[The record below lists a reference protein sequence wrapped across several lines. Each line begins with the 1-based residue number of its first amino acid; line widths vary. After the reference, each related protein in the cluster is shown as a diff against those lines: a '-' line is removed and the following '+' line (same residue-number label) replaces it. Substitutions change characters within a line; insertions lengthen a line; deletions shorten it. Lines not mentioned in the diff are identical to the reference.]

1 MTGTSPCGAADP
13 VNYVWTA
20 SPLSTVTADSDG
32 KVIASSGVPSAIED
46 AYPVTITITDITFDD
61 NGESLITSSLEAKV
75 MMGDCEN
82 VLYSGSTTFAATSST
97 AFKSLDPYFVIPSD
111 TDLFSFGTGG

>member
-13 VNYVWTA
+13 VNYVWIA
-20 SPLSTVTADSDG
+20 SPISTVTADSDG

-82 VLYSGSTTFAATSST
+82 VLYSGSTTFAAT
-97 AFKSLDPYFVIPSD
+97 
-111 TDLFSFGTGG
+111 